1 MLVVAV
7 FLAIGLLA
15 AVLRSRTAQAP
26 PADSAATVDWGV
38 VGVLLIGALVL
49 LLKPRRRVA
58 PSREKIED

>member
-26 PADSAATVDWGV
+26 PPDSAATVDWGV
-38 VGVLLIGALVL
+38 VGGLLIGAPGL
-49 LLKPRRRVA
+49 LPKPRRRGA
-58 PSREKIED
+58 PTREKTGD